1 MFTGFQTVDFETI
14 QCIDYSVSKLVKP
27 VDYFAKDG
35 THYRIPYAQST
46 DFASIP
52 KQLWGPPL
60 YLIPTGFWSLPAIA
74 HDAAFRNTLLIVNDD
89 GSTQLANLTE
99 QQCNDLFLEAMQAIK
114 PNPTPFEKLQM
125 EAIFQGVS
133 IGGASAFKDDRS

>member
-1 MFTGFQTVDFETI
+1 MTGFSSVDFETI

-27 VDYFAKDG
+27 VDYFAQDG

-60 YLIPTGFWSLPAIA
+60 YLIPTGFWSLPAVL
-74 HDAAFRNTLLIVNDD
+74 HDAGFRNTLLIVNPDN
-89 GSTQLANLTE
+89 STQLANLTE
-99 QQCNDLFLEAMQAIK
+99 KQCNDLLLESMQAIK

-125 EAIFQGVS
+125 EAIYSGVS
-133 IGGASAFKDDRS
+133 IGGGSAFSEDRA

>member
-1 MFTGFQTVDFETI
+1 MFTGFQTVDFEVI
-14 QCIDYSVSKLVKP
+14 QCIDFSVSKLAKP
-27 VDYFAKDG
+27 VDYFAQDG
-35 THYRIPYAQST
+35 TRYRIPLGQST

-74 HDAAFRNTLLIVNDD
+74 HDAGFRNTLLIVNAD
-89 GSTQLANLTE
+89 GSTQLANLSE
-99 QQCNDLFLEAMQAIK
+99 KQCNDLFLEMMQAIK
-114 PNPTPFEKLQM
+114 PNPTVFEKLQM